1 MKTNKKIKECLKENK
16 WRIDDLL
23 KSSIENKRIEKSI
36 GLQKYLINNYVD
48 IDTIRN
54 DEDSF
59 EIVFKEFVNDKD
71 NFKKEDH
78 IHIVIG
84 SDGEIFVMGGF
95 HYEKRLDES
104 FKTHINKD
112 EAELIINQCL
122 IPSLEDLLCVPSMK
136 VTFGLFAFI
145 FILICVSLY
154 LFK

>member
-1 MKTNKKIKECLKENK
+1 MKINKNVKECLKENK
-16 WRIDDLL
+16 LRIDDLL

-36 GLQKYLINNYVD
+36 GLQKYLINDYVD
-48 IDTIRN
+48 INTIRN

-59 EIVFKEFVNDKD
+59 EIVFKEFINDED

-78 IHIVIG
+78 INIVIG

-122 IPSLEDLLCVPSMK
+122 IPLLEDSLYIPSMK
-136 VTFGLFAFI
+136 VTFVLLSFI
-145 FILICVSLY
+145 IILMIISLY